1 MKRAGYKAISP
12 DNQHMQYKPSRSTI
26 FILTAG
32 CFLAFFIFGFTDNL
46 KGPTLPAML
55 AELNINYGTG
65 GNIFFGEYLGF
76 LIATLIT
83 GLLADRFGLKLVILL
98 AGICLLVGVGGYS
111 LFQLPIFLSA
121 SLFVVGL
128 GLGAFELGPNAI
140 IVNLHHEHKG
150 LYLNL
155 MAVLHGLGSMLAP
168 LFAGWLF
175 ALNTSWRTIY
185 RWDLILIAVFIL
197 LSVFLR
203 FPKTEEKVEL
213 DFCHIPQIAFKGQL
227 PWFYVVIGLYVAAE
241 IGIGSWLVTFLQHMR
256 GATVTSSTQL
266 LSLFFATLMA
276 GRLLGGFFVHRIGYL
291 RSIFFASVGGLIC
304 ILIGLFGPAQLSFFL
319 PMTGLFFS
327 IIFPTI
333 TAAVSDLHAENIN
346 TILGVLFTFAGLG
359 GLLGPWL
366 VGWGSDLF
374 GLQTGF
380 IVILVFTAL
389 MSISILILMKG
400 TDHAAETQLG
410 TSFDR

>member
-1 MKRAGYKAISP
+1 MI
-12 DNQHMQYKPSRSTI
+12 NKPSRTTI
-26 FILTAG
+26 LLLTAG

-55 AELNINYGTG
+55 AELNINYGMG

-76 LIATLIT
+76 LIATLVT

-98 AGICLLVGVGGYS
+98 AGIFLLAGVGGYS
-111 LFQLPIFLSA
+111 SFQTPILLSA
-121 SLFVVGL
+121 SLFIVGL

-140 IVNLHHEHKG
+140 IVNLHHERKG

-155 MAVLHGLGSMLAP
+155 MAVLNGLGSMLAP

-175 ALNTSWRTIY
+175 TLNTSWRTVY
-185 RWDLILIAVFIL
+185 RWDLILIALFIL
-197 LSVFLR
+197 LFNFLR
-203 FPKTEEKVEL
+203 FPKAGEKVEL
-213 DFCHIPQIAFKGQL
+213 DFRHIHRIAFKGQL
-227 PWFYVVIGLYVAAE
+227 PWFYAVIGLYVAAE
-241 IGIGSWLVTFLQHMR
+241 IGLASWLVTFLQQSRSASAM
-256 GATVTSSTQL
+256 SSAQM
-266 LSLFFATLMA
+266 LSLFFATLTA
-276 GRLLGGFFVHRIGYL
+276 GRLFGGFFVQRIGYV
-291 RSIFFASVGGLIC
+291 RSIFFASIGGLIF
-304 ILIGLFGPAQLSFFL
+304 ISIGLFGPAPLSFFL

-333 TAAVSDLHAENIN
+333 TAAVSDSHAENIN
-346 TILGVLFTFAGLG
+346 TILGVLFTFAGIG

-380 IVILVFTAL
+380 TIILIFTAL
-389 MSISILILMKG
+389 MFASILILMTG
-400 TDHAAETQLG
+400 ADHAAKTQLG
-410 TSFDR
+410 ISFDS

>member
-1 MKRAGYKAISP
+1 M
-12 DNQHMQYKPSRSTI
+12 I

-76 LIATLIT
+76 LIATLMT

-98 AGICLLVGVGGYS
+98 AGICLMLGVGGYS
-111 LFQLPIFLSA
+111 SFQLPIFLSA

-128 GLGAFELGPNAI
+128 GLGAFELGPNAL
-140 IVNLHHEHKG
+140 IVNLHPERKG

-175 ALNTSWRTIY
+175 TLNTSWRTIY
-185 RWDLILIAVFIL
+185 RWDLILIAFFIL
-197 LSVFLR
+197 LSIFWR
-203 FPKTEEKVEL
+203 FPKVEEKVEL
-213 DFCHIPQIAFKGQL
+213 DFRHIPQIAFKGRL
-227 PWFYVVIGLYVAAE
+227 PWFYLIIGLYVAAE
-241 IGIGSWLVTFLQHMR
+241 IGMGSWLVTFLQQSR
-256 GATVTSSTQL
+256 GASVMSSTQS
-266 LSLFFATLMA
+266 LSLFFAMLMA
-276 GRLLGGFFVHRIGYL
+276 GRLLGGFFVLRVGYL
-291 RSIFFASVGGLIC
+291 RSIFFASIGGSTC
-304 ILIGLFGPAQLSFFL
+304 ISIGLFGPPQLSFFL

-333 TAAVSDLHAENIN
+333 TAAIADSHVDNIN

-366 VGWGSDLF
+366 VGWGSDLL
-374 GLQTGF
+374 GLQAGF
-380 IVILVFTAL
+380 VIILIFTAL
-389 MSISILILMKG
+389 MLISIFVLMKG
-400 TDHAAETQLG
+400 TGHATKTQLG
-410 TSFDR
+410 ISFDR